1 MKRTI
6 GLLMVMVMVIGLMV
20 SVGCGSDD
28 PTSSS
33 RKLIV
38 GTWEGDEGTF
48 WRFDSDGTT
57 TEIYD
62 GKEYDKSTWSIEGD
76 QLIWG
81 GMIGCNLSVTEDE
94 MSWSDCDDSSN
105 VYILPRK

>member
-48 WRFDSDGTT
+48 SG
-57 TEIYD
+57 
-62 GKEYDKSTWSIEGD
+62 EGVG
-76 QLIWG
+76 I
-81 GMIGCNLSVTEDE
+81 
-94 MSWSDCDDSSN
+94 
-105 VYILPRK
+105 